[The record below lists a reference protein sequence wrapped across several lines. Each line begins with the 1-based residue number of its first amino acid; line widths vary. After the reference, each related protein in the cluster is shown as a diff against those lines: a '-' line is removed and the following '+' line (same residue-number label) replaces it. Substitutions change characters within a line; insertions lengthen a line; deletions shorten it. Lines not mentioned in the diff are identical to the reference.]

1 MAAGARGV
9 ATGRGER
16 GERESS
22 LVGEEEIR
30 EVDRTKGGNRR
41 SEEIGETWAGPT
53 TMASRAL
60 VMER

>member
-9 ATGRGER
+9 LTGRGER

-22 LVGEEEIR
+22 LGEEEIR
-30 EVDRTKGGNRR
+30 EVDRTKGGNGR
-41 SEEIGETWAGPT
+41 SKEIGETWAGPT

-60 VMER
+60 VIKR

>member
-22 LVGEEEIR
+22 LGEEEIR
-30 EVDRTKGGNRR
+30 EVDRTKGKMEEVRR
-41 SEEIGETWAGPT
+41 LGRLGRDQPQWQAGPW
-53 TMASRAL
+53 
-60 VMER
+60 